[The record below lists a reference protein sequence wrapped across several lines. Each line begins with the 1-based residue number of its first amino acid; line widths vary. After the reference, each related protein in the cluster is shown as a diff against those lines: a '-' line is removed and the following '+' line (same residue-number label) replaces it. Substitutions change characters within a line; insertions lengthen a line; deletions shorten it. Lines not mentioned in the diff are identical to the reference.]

1 MHFQKDNEWL
11 TIKKQNTRKYQ
22 SNVKDMMEPDMEH
35 YMNKKYN
42 L

>member
-11 TIKKQNTRKYQ
+11 TIKQNTRKCQ
-22 SNVKDMMEPDMEH
+22 SNVKDMMEPDVEH